1 MTRRRGVLSRSSRLV
16 QLLLT
21 ASAMLVLSELSAMGV
36 AAAETVEIPGE
47 PIKMMMMWKGAACCW
62 TDRSSAAASVQ

>member
-1 MTRRRGVLSRSSRLV
+1 MTRRRGVLSRSSMLV

-36 AAAETVEIPGE
+36 AAAEMVEIPGE
-47 PIKMMMMWKGAACCW
+47 PIKMMMMMMWKGAACCW
-62 TDRSSAAASVQ
+62 TDR

>member
-1 MTRRRGVLSRSSRLV
+1 MTRRRGVLSRSSMLV

-36 AAAETVEIPGE
+36 AAAEMVEIPGE
-47 PIKMMMMWKGAACCW
+47 PIKMMMMMWKGAACCW
-62 TDRSSAAASVQ
+62 TDR